1 LQSGAAKII
10 TKHPF
15 TPAAQ
20 RAGWKTGITRA
31 NDKATESAPLIA
43 GLWTAGITS
52 KKGIAK
58 ALNKRAIRT
67 PRGVGEWRAIQVAR
81 VRARLQA

>member
-1 LQSGAAKII
+1 MQKNRVI
-10 TKHPF
+10 
-15 TPAAQ
+15 PAAQ
-20 RAGWKTGITRA
+20 RAACEAITAHADQRA
-31 NDKATESAPLIA
+31 AKLAPLIA
-43 GLWTAGITS
+43 ELRAAGMTS

-81 VRARLQA
+81 VLKRLAA